1 MPKKILEFPSPKI
14 KERPPTK
21 ANCTEVIKYDDEGK
35 AIKDIVYRP
44 KSQNGSGF
52 VISYTEKMIEF
63 VKKYDSPNVVRM
75 FMYFAHNQQY
85 GDNGVYGFQCARK
98 HLEDALNITR
108 KTVYNT
114 LQILRSDFLVLETKV
129 NGLSEF
135 MVNPNYITIGKN
147 KDARIREWNRRWEEF
162 FKSGGKI

>member
-1 MPKKILEFPSPKI
+1 MAKKILAFPSPKI
-14 KERPPTK
+14 KEKLPTK
-21 ANCTEVIKYDDEGK
+21 ANCTEIIKYDDEGN
-35 AIKDIVYRP
+35 AFKDIVYRP

-63 VKKYDSPNVVRM
+63 IEKHEAASVVRM

-85 GDNGVYGFQCARK
+85 GDGGIYGYRCARK
-98 HLEDALNITR
+98 HLEQILAVDR
-108 KTVYNT
+108 KTVYNALQT
-114 LQILRSDFLVLETKV
+114 LKREFLVIETKSD
-129 NGLSEF
+129 GLSEF

-147 KDARIREWNRRWEEF
+147 KDARIREWNRRWEDF